1 MIKLLPYILF
11 QKYIYIS
18 ALCQRCRNT
27 FVRYKCKFIRR
38 IRGLFT
44 DFTFQFSL
52 FHFLAVGSVL
62 WIIADCVRFR
72 AHFKVASS
80 IIIVNKCQPAAELF
94 SFTDNSDGKGRLIV
108 YRHFGTVAGINNI
121 TSQMAFLAAYR
132 NYLF

>member
-1 MIKLLPYILF
+1 M
-11 QKYIYIS
+11 
-18 ALCQRCRNT
+18 
-27 FVRYKCKFIRR
+27 
-38 IRGLFT
+38 
-44 DFTFQFSL
+44 
-52 FHFLAVGSVL
+52 L

-80 IIIVNKCQPAAELF
+80 IIIVNKCQPAA
-94 SFTDNSDGKGRLIV
+94 DNSDGKGRLIV